1 MKNVWNW
8 LENYEWVEIS
18 IIRAILTL
26 ISLQFLSRYHI
37 WQIKYSEEI
46 WCCWA
51 GVSSVSRIQTNGAEF
66 LNSKDAERRKC
77 PLIKPSFSIRCL
89 PFKHLRCSVFTGV
102 LEPTNQDNWK
112 RFGVFPLAAAQ
123 EFVRHFLYGGVACR
137 APSLNAKVR

>member
-1 MKNVWNW
+1 MLGWSVFGFTHSGKQDRI
-8 LENYEWVEIS
+8 LECQRE
-18 IIRAILTL
+18 L
-26 ISLQFLSRYHI
+26 
-37 WQIKYSEEI
+37 
-46 WCCWA
+46 
-51 GVSSVSRIQTNGAEF
+51 
-66 LNSKDAERRKC
+66 RKC
-77 PLIKPSFSIRCL
+77 PLIKPSVSNRCP